1 MIVAIDGPA
10 ASGKSTTARGV
21 ASNIGFTHIDTGAMY
36 RAVTL
41 HFINIELDIKNAD
54 LISNEMEKVAISF
67 SDNDFK
73 TILLNGKDV
82 TNMIRDSAVDQN
94 VSKVSALQIVR
105 DKLVLQQ
112 RKLSKNRDIVIEGRD
127 IGTRVFPN
135 ADFKF
140 FLTADIEVRARR
152 RFNENLMKS
161 NKTPFN
167 QILNELIL
175 RDKID
180 KNRKYSPLRIPDNAI
195 ILDTSKLSFE
205 EQVKEIIRHILKN
218 KIKTKEI

>member
-112 RKLSKNRDIVIEGRD
+112 RKLSKNRDLVIEGRD

>member
-1 MIVAIDGPA
+1 
-10 ASGKSTTARGV
+10 TTARGV

-36 RAVTL
+36 RAVAL
-41 HFINIELDIKNAD
+41 HFINLELDIENVD
-54 LISNEMEKVAISF
+54 LILSEMEKVEISF
-67 SDNDFK
+67 SDNDFH

-82 TNMIRDSAVDQN
+82 TNMIRDSVVDQK

-105 DKLVLQQ
+105 NKLVLQQ

-135 ADFKF
+135 ADLKF

-152 RFNENLMKS
+152 RFRENLIKS

-175 RDKID
+175 RDEID

-195 ILDTSKLSFE
+195 ILDTSNLSFK
-205 EQVKEIIRHILKN
+205 EQVKEIIRHILKKN
-218 KIKTKEI
+218 KN

>member
-36 RAVTL
+36 RAVAL
-41 HFINIELDIKNAD
+41 HFINLELDIENTN
-54 LISNEMEKVAISF
+54 LISSEMEKVKISF
-67 SDNDFK
+67 SDNDFH

-82 TNMIRDSAVDQN
+82 TKMIRDSAVDQT

-112 RKLSKNRDIVIEGRD
+112 RNLSKNKDIVIEGRD

-152 RFNENLMKS
+152 RFKENLRKS
-161 NKTPFN
+161 NKTTFK
-167 QILNELIL
+167 QIRRELIL
-175 RDKID
+175 RDEID
-180 KNRKYSPLRIPDNAI
+180 KKRKHSPLRIPDKAI
-195 ILDTSKLSFE
+195 IIDTSNLSFE
-205 EQVKEIIRHILKN
+205 EQVNEIVRHIFK
-218 KIKTKEI
+218 K

>member
-36 RAVTL
+36 RAVAL
-41 HFINIELDIKNAD
+41 HFINLELDIENVD
-54 LISNEMEKVAISF
+54 LILSEMEKVEISF
-67 SDNDFK
+67 SDNDFH

-82 TNMIRDSAVDQN
+82 TNMIRDSVVDQK

-105 DKLVLQQ
+105 NKLVLQQ

-135 ADFKF
+135 ADLKF

-152 RFNENLMKS
+152 RFRENLIKS

-175 RDKID
+175 RDEID

-195 ILDTSKLSFE
+195 ILDTSNLSFK
-205 EQVKEIIRHILKN
+205 EQVKEIIRHILKKN
-218 KIKTKEI
+218 KN

>member
-36 RAVTL
+36 RAVAL
-41 HFINIELDIKNAD
+41 HFINLELDIENVD
-54 LISNEMEKVAISF
+54 LILSEMEKVEISF
-67 SDNDFK
+67 SDNDFH

-82 TNMIRDSAVDQN
+82 TNMIRDSAVDQK

-105 DKLVLQQ
+105 NKLVLQQ
-112 RKLSKNRDIVIEGRD
+112 RELSKNRDIVIEGRD

-152 RFNENLMKS
+152 RFRENLIKS

-175 RDKID
+175 RDEID

-195 ILDTSKLSFE
+195 ILDTSNLSFK
-205 EQVKEIIRHILKN
+205 EQVKEIIRHILK
-218 KIKTKEI
+218 KIKTKEK

>member
-36 RAVTL
+36 RAVAL
-41 HFINIELDIKNAD
+41 HFISLELDIENVD
-54 LISNEMEKVAISF
+54 LILSEMEKVEISF
-67 SDNDFK
+67 SDNDFH

-82 TNMIRDSAVDQN
+82 TNMIRDSVVDQK

-105 DKLVLQQ
+105 NKLVLQQ

-135 ADFKF
+135 ADLKF

-152 RFNENLMKS
+152 RFRENLIKS
-161 NKTPFN
+161 N
-167 QILNELIL
+167 
-175 RDKID
+175 
-180 KNRKYSPLRIPDNAI
+180 I
-195 ILDTSKLSFE
+195 ICTCRLFVL
-205 EQVKEIIRHILKN
+205 
-218 KIKTKEI
+218 

>member
-36 RAVTL
+36 RAVAL
-41 HFINIELDIKNAD
+41 HFINLELDIENVD
-54 LISNEMEKVAISF
+54 LILSEMEKVEISF
-67 SDNDFK
+67 SDNDFH

-82 TNMIRDSAVDQN
+82 TNMIRDSAVDQK

-105 DKLVLQQ
+105 NKLVLQQ

-152 RFNENLMKS
+152 RFRENLIKS

-175 RDKID
+175 RDEID

-195 ILDTSKLSFE
+195 ILDTSNLSFK
-205 EQVKEIIRHILKN
+205 EQVKEIIRHILK
-218 KIKTKEI
+218 KIKTKEK